1 MGEHWHG
8 EITRSFFKD
17 GMPLLPDSA
26 ERPDLRIYSVPRPSI
41 QQIDEI
47 GRELEIDPRAVSRA
61 HDRHV
66 RARMDRF
73 GDTRFLIMRPARYI
87 DKTEEVQ
94 FGELQLIIG
103 PDYVVLL
110 GRCGIFPLEDFVVKI
125 CSKPDRLTKGPNAIM
140 HAAVMA
146 VVDGYEPVMLG
157 LENDIDE
164 IEDEVF
170 RSEAD
175 PLRRIYELLRE
186 VISFQRATDPLAFL
200 LADLTRRKELP
211 VDEHRFVRDAEEKAL
226 HAADR
231 ASGFR
236 ALLENVLNV
245 NLALE
250 TKRLS
255 EVSIAQADQTKK
267 ISAWAAILFTP
278 TLIGGIYGMNF
289 KDMPELHWQLGYP
302 FALGLMVVMALTLYI
317 VFKRRDWI

>member
-8 EITRSFFKD
+8 EIKRAFFKD
-17 GMPLLPDSA
+17 GLPLPPDSA
-26 ERPDLRIYSVPRPSI
+26 EQPDLRVYSVPRPSTA
-41 QQIDEI
+41 QIDEI
-47 GRELEIDPRAVSRA
+47 GRELGIDPKAVARA

-66 RARMDRF
+66 RARVDRY
-73 GDTRFLIMRPARYI
+73 GDTRFLILRPARYI

-94 FGELQLIIG
+94 FGELQLIVG
-103 PDYVVLL
+103 RDYVVLL
-110 GRCGIFPLEDFVVKI
+110 GRCGIFPLADFVDKI
-125 CSKPDRLTKGPNAIM
+125 CGRPDLLEKGPSAIL
-140 HAAVMA
+140 HAAITA
-146 VVDGYEPVMLG
+146 VVDSYEPVILG

-186 VISFQRATDPLAFL
+186 VIAFQRATDPLVTLFAEVVKRR
-200 LADLTRRKELP
+200 DLGAE
-211 VDEHRFVRDAEEKAL
+211 EQRFVRDAEEKAL

-231 ASGFR
+231 AAGFR

-267 ISAWAAILFTP
+267 ISSWAAILFTP

-289 KDMPELHWQLGYP
+289 RHMPELKWHYGYP
-302 FALGLMVVMALTLYI
+302 FALGLMLAMALTLYVI
-317 VFKRRDWI
+317 FKRRDWI

>member
-1 MGEHWHG
+1 MGETWHG
-8 EITRSFFKD
+8 EIKRTFFKD
-17 GMPLLPDSA
+17 GLPLLPDSA
-26 ERPDLRIYSVPRPSI
+26 EEPDLKVYSVPRPSD

-47 GRELEIDPRAVSRA
+47 GRELEIDPRAVARA
-61 HDRHV
+61 HSRHV

-73 GDTRFLIMRPARYI
+73 TDTRFLIVRPARYI

-94 FGELQLIIG
+94 FGELQLIVG
-103 PDYVVLL
+103 RDFVVLL
-110 GRCGIFPLEDFVVKI
+110 GRCGIFPLAEFVDKI
-125 CSKPDRLTKGPNAIM
+125 CAKPDLLAKGPSAVL

-146 VVDGYEPVMLG
+146 VVDGYEPVILG

-186 VISFQRATDPLAFL
+186 VIAFQRATDPLAFM
-200 LADLTRRKELP
+200 LAELVRRHGIPAE
-211 VDEHRFVRDAEEKAL
+211 EQRYVRDAEEKAL
-226 HAADR
+226 HAAER
-231 ASGFR
+231 AAGFR
-236 ALLENVLNV
+236 TLLENVLNV

-267 ISAWAAILFTP
+267 ISSWAAILFTP

-289 KDMPELHWQLGYP
+289 DRMPELHWHYGYP
-302 FALGLMVVMALTLYI
+302 FALGLMLVMMLTLYGI
-317 VFKRRDWI
+317 FKKRDWI

>member
-8 EITRSFFKD
+8 EIHRAFFKD
-17 GMPLLPDSA
+17 GLPLPPDSA
-26 ERPDLRIYSVPRPSI
+26 EEPNLRVYAVPRPSKA
-41 QQIDEI
+41 QIDEI
-47 GRELEIDPRAVSRA
+47 GTELGIDPQAISRA

-66 RARMDRF
+66 RARVDRY
-73 GDTRFLIMRPARYI
+73 GHTRFLILRPARYL

-94 FGELQLIIG
+94 FGELQLIVG
-103 PDYVVLL
+103 TDFVVLL
-110 GRCGIFPLEDFVVKI
+110 GRCGIFPLQGFVDKI
-125 CSKPDRLTKGPNAIM
+125 CGRPDLLAKGPSAIL
-140 HAAVMA
+140 HAAITE
-146 VVDGYEPVMLG
+146 VVDSYEPVILG

-175 PLRRIYELLRE
+175 PLRRIYQLLRE
-186 VISFQRATDPLAFL
+186 VIAFQRATGPLVTLFAEVVKRR
-200 LADLTRRKELP
+200 DLGAEEL
-211 VDEHRFVRDAEEKAL
+211 RFVRDAEEKAL

-231 ASGFR
+231 AAGFR
-236 ALLENVLNV
+236 ALLENVLSV

-267 ISAWAAILFTP
+267 ISSWAAILFTP

-289 KDMPELHWQLGYP
+289 RHMPELAWHYGYP
-302 FALGLMVVMALTLYI
+302 FALGLMLAMALVLYVI
-317 VFKRRDWI
+317 FKRRDWI